1 MAAQAVNIMTI
12 QPIRTQ
18 SDHERAMTRL
28 TACLENDPEPGTS
41 AADEAEVLAT
51 LIEHYES
58 VQFPVERPSPIDAI
72 LFRMDQLDLA
82 QKDLVPYIGSASKVS
97 EILNGKRTL
106 SLPMIRRLHDG
117 LGIPADVLIG
127 NSDSLAA
134 SRAANQLARLGGTE
148 TQATPIPRRRS
159 TPG

>member
-1 MAAQAVNIMTI
+1 MAAQAVNMMTI

-28 TACLENDPEPGTS
+28 TACLESDPEPGTS

-51 LIEHYES
+51 LIAHYES
-58 VQFPVERPSPIDAI
+58 AQFPVERPSPIDAI

-82 QKDLVPYIGSASKVS
+82 QKELVPYIGSASKVS

-106 SLPMIRRLHDG
+106 SLPMIRRLRDG

-127 NSDSLAA
+127 SSDGSTASSAA
-134 SRAANQLARLGGTE
+134 KQLARLGGTQ
-148 TQATPIPRRRS
+148 TQVAPIPRRRS
-159 TPG
+159 TPV